1 MKIPFNIE
9 GVMKTWIRENTM
21 IKIIRNSEL
30 DFNIKE
36 KTKIIGNNCLSYTLV
51 SVKSYFV
58 FSKYFFGKQL

>member
-1 MKIPFNIE
+1 
-9 GVMKTWIRENTM
+9 M

-58 FSKYFFGKQL
+58 FSKYFFGRQL